1 MYRRAMFILGLVSL
15 AIVATTVTADAA
27 DQSLNT
33 TIVIKGMH
41 CQACAKKVIAQLQ
54 QVPGVAAANA
64 DAKRGL
70 AAAAPASAQQLPS
83 PRAQWE
89 AIVKAGFTPLALYGP
104 FGTFK
109 QKPAN

>member
-1 MYRRAMFILGLVSL
+1 MYQRATFVLGVVLL
-15 AIVATTVTADAA
+15 GIVIAAGTVQAA
-27 DQSLNT
+27 DQTKNT

-41 CQACAKKVIAQLQ
+41 CQGCVKKVVAQLQ
-54 QVPGVAAANA
+54 KVPGVAAANA

-70 AAAAPASAQQLPS
+70 AAAAPIEAQRLPS

-89 AIVKAGFTPLALYGP
+89 AIEKAGFTPVALYGP